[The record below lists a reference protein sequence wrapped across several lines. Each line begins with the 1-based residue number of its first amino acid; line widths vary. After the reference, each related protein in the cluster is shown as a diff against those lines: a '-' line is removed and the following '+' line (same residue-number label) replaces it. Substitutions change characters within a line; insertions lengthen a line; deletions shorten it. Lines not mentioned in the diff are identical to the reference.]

1 MGMPLPTS
9 VRSSTAFPRVC
20 CRRGRASPC
29 ISQTA
34 RPWSFESGSTSLHR
48 AAAAPK
54 GGRLPP
60 ARGGEREWSCL
71 SLHRFAS
78 TAFPL
83 FAAGVDEPLPAS
95 LSVALHL
102 QPQPIFAR
110 DSHRSSGEDPGQCR
124 AAPRPP
130 AKGTPRPRP
139 PNRIPSYPC
148 VHHFTPRT
156 RSIATFRSSLTVFR
170 SSPISSSECTGVVDG
185 PHPDRRP
192 RQCPVHPFITAYAV
206 SQPVEITPHHFH
218 PGGESAPATAFETTA
233 PTLRQSPL
241 LAAKLAR
248 TPRVSSH
255 SPGDRTRIALF
266 MIVSVAYGEA
276 R

>member
-1 MGMPLPTS
+1 MSNLSRNNFSISAATS
-9 VRSSTAFPRVC
+9 GLSSRYLTAL
-20 CRRGRASPC
+20 S
-29 ISQTA
+29 

-54 GGRLPP
+54 DGRLPP

-102 QPQPIFAR
+102 QPQPTFAR

-170 SSPISSSECTGVVDG
+170 SSPIHRPSVPASSTVRIPTADHVNAQYTPSS
-185 PHPDRRP
+185 PHTQFLNQWRSLPITFIREERARP
-192 RQCPVHPFITAYAV
+192 RPLSRRRRRHFGSRLY
-206 SQPVEITPHHFH
+206 SQR
-218 PGGESAPATAFETTA
+218 SSLAPPA
-233 PTLRQSPL
+233 
-241 LAAKLAR
+241 
-248 TPRVSSH
+248 
-255 SPGDRTRIALF
+255 
-266 MIVSVAYGEA
+266 
-276 R
+276 